1 VKTRFAIRDDRG
13 QVAPLVAVMLFGLVV
28 LVGLVIDAGLLFA
41 SRRDLQGTADG
52 AARAGAMAL
61 DESDL
66 RRAGT
71 AEIEL
76 DAGRARAEMESYL
89 ASVGFSGT
97 FQIEPSADSV
107 EVILELRRRTLLMSL
122 VGVEDVT
129 VRASSSA
136 RPRYGIDAPEVEP

>member
-1 VKTRFAIRDDRG
+1 VKTRFALRDERG

-41 SRRDLQGTADG
+41 SRRDLQGIADG

-61 DESDL
+61 DETAL
-66 RRAGT
+66 RRAGSM
-71 AEIEL
+71 EIGL
-76 DAGRARAEMESYL
+76 DAGQARAEMENYL
-89 ASVGFSGT
+89 ASVGFTGR

-107 EVILELRRRTLLMSL
+107 DVTLELRRRTLLMGL

-136 RPRYGIDAPEVEP
+136 RPRYGIDAPEEP